1 MNCIHLISLLPLL
14 LVAGT
19 SVLVLLAIA
28 VCRNHAV
35 AFALTLAGLTAALC
49 STFFLPS
56 NQVTQLLLMDRYAFF
71 FMGLLTAASVF
82 VALCSYSYLAARE
95 GNKEEFYVLLL
106 VATLGAMVLTAS
118 IHFASL
124 FLGIEILS
132 VALYG
137 LIAYLRDRPLP
148 LEAGIK
154 YLILAGSSSAFLAFG
169 IALIYADVG
178 ALDFLAVAQRIAA
191 DQSGV
196 SLELLLAGT
205 VLILTGIGFKLA
217 LAPFHMW
224 TPDVY
229 EGAPAPVTAF
239 VATVSKGG
247 MYALLLRFFSLSGA
261 DRFPRL
267 LLVLSIIAIASMLA
281 GNLLALFSTNVKRI
295 LAYSSIAHMGYLLV
309 AVEVSSRLGITAAAF
324 YLVAYF
330 IMILGAFGVV
340 TVLSS
345 GERDADRLEDYR
357 GLFWR
362 RSGLALVFTAMLLS
376 LAGIPLTAGFL
387 AKFYIV
393 AAGADSQAWLLILV
407 LVVSSTI
414 GLFYYLRVVTT
425 LFQQPIS
432 EDQSPEPLPRR
443 APAISLVLAVLTV
456 FLVWFGVFPSPLL
469 RLIQSAIGNIF

>member
-1 MNCIHLISLLPLL
+1 MNGIHLISLLPLL
-14 LVAGT
+14 LIAATTVI
-19 SVLVLLAIA
+19 VLLAIA
-28 VCRNHAV
+28 VRRNHAAV
-35 AFALTLAGLTAALC
+35 FALTLAGLAAGFC
-49 STFFLPS
+49 AAFFTSP
-56 NQVTQLLLMDRYAFF
+56 NQVTQLLLIDRYALF
-71 FMGLLTAASVF
+71 FMGLMMAATF
-82 VALCSYSYLAARE
+82 CIALLSYGYVAARA
-95 GNKEEFYVLLL
+95 GDKEEFYVLLL
-106 VATLGAMVLTAS
+106 VATLGAMTLAAS
-118 IHFASL
+118 SHFASL

-137 LIAYLRDRPLP
+137 LIAYLRDRTLP

-169 IALIYADVG
+169 IALVYADVG
-178 ALDFLAVAQRIAA
+178 ALDFATVAQRISSA
-191 DQSGV
+191 QGGST
-196 SLELLLAGT
+196 LELVIPGT
-205 VLILTGIGFKLA
+205 VLILVGIGFKLA

-229 EGAPAPVTAF
+229 EGAPVPVTAF

-247 MYALLLRFFSLSGA
+247 MFALLLRYFSLSGA

-295 LAYSSIAHMGYLLV
+295 LAYSSIGHMGYLLV
-309 AVEVSSRLGITAAAF
+309 AVEVSSNLGIGAGAF

-340 TVLSS
+340 TLLSS
-345 GERDADRLEDYR
+345 GERDADQLEDYR

-362 RSGLALVFTAMLLS
+362 RPALALVFTAMLLS

-387 AKFYIV
+387 AKFYLV
-393 AAGADSQAWLLILV
+393 AAGADAQAWLLILV

-425 LFQQPIS
+425 LFLQPVP
-432 EDQSPEPLPRR
+432 EGQRFEPLPRR
-443 APAISLVLAVLTV
+443 APAVSLVLAVLTI
-456 FLVWFGVFPSPLL
+456 FLVWLGIFPAPLL
-469 RLIQSAIGNIF
+469 HLIRSATGSIF